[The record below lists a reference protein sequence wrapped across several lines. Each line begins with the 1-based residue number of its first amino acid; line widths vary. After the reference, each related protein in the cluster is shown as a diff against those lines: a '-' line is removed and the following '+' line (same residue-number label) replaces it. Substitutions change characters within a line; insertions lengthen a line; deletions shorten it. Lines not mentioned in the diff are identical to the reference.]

1 MPDKTILAKHRAE
14 ARRPMTTREIPYA
27 VRLGKAVKMYR
38 LMARVTV
45 TDMAELAELSVR
57 SIYRIEQGTRRTRE
71 STLLRIS
78 TVLTRHLNVTAGE
91 LTAEFVHIAGKAL
104 APESSPEFQVKI
116 DRRRELRT
124 RKKIERIIR
133 HQQTVAIMR
142 RIRRAYP
149 KPMPWLLKGIDG
161 KFLPHHPTPA
171 QLKVIERRYAS
182 QFYVLPPLKED
193 GSWDTDHPWFWNW
206 RVNAQEFGAR
216 RRVEREKQRQR
227 DRRNAPK

>member
-78 TVLTRHLNVTAGE
+78 TVLTQ
-91 LTAEFVHIAGKAL
+91 
-104 APESSPEFQVKI
+104 P
-116 DRRRELRT
+116 
-124 RKKIERIIR
+124 
-133 HQQTVAIMR
+133 
-142 RIRRAYP
+142 
-149 KPMPWLLKGIDG
+149 
-161 KFLPHHPTPA
+161 
-171 QLKVIERRYAS
+171 
-182 QFYVLPPLKED
+182 
-193 GSWDTDHPWFWNW
+193 
-206 RVNAQEFGAR
+206 
-216 RRVEREKQRQR
+216 QR
-227 DRRNAPK
+227 DCR